1 MIYELRIYTLKGGS
15 TRELERRFGN
25 NLDIRNKYS
34 KMYGFW
40 HTEIGQTNQ
49 IVHIWPYKNL
59 RDRSDSRAGA
69 NRDESNRWPPGIAE
83 FFERQEVEVLT
94 AAPFMKPLEGE
105 YGKVYELITETFPP
119 NDVQNV
125 LKSYGEA
132 IPIREKIY
140 PIAGIWYTDI
150 GNQGRI
156 RQIWVYKDWDHR
168 EQVMVALEEE
178 TAWPPQLPVDPISRE
193 TRIMH
198 PAAFSPLD

>member
-34 KMYGFW
+34 RMYGFW

-49 IVHIWPYKNL
+49 IVHIWPYADL
-59 RDRSDSRAGA
+59 RDRAESRAAA

-83 FFERQEVEVLT
+83 FFERQEVEVME
-94 AAPFMKPLEGE
+94 AAPFMTRLEGE
-105 YGKVYELITETFPP
+105 YGRVYELITETYPP
-119 NDVQNV
+119 GAIDGV
-125 LKSYGEA
+125 LAAYGEA
-132 IPIREKIY
+132 MPAREKVY
-140 PIAGIWYTDI
+140 PIAGIWKTVI
-150 GNQGRI
+150 GNHGRV

-168 EQVMVALEEE
+168 GEVLSALENEP
-178 TAWPPQLPVDPISRE
+178 AWPPKLPVDAISRE

-198 PAAFSPLD
+198 PAAFSPLH

>member
-49 IVHIWPYKNL
+49 IVHIWPYDNL
-59 RDRSDSRAGA
+59 QDRADSRAGA

-83 FFERQEVEVLT
+83 FFERQEVEILT
-94 AAPFMKPLEGE
+94 AASFMKPLEGE

-119 NDVQNV
+119 NTVPDV
-125 LKSYGEA
+125 LKAYGEA
-132 IPIREKIY
+132 MPAREKIY
-140 PIAGIWYTDI
+140 PIAGIWHTDI
-150 GNQGRI
+150 GNHGRI
-156 RQIWVYKDWDHR
+156 RQIWMYKDWGHR
-168 EQVMVALEEE
+168 DEVMEALAEEK
-178 TAWPPQLPVDPISRE
+178 AWPPKLPVDPISRE

-198 PAAFSPLD
+198 PAAFSPLH

>member
-40 HTEIGQTNQ
+40 HTELGQTNQ
-49 IVHIWPYKNL
+49 IVHIWPYDNL
-59 RDRSDSRAGA
+59 QDRADSRAGA

-83 FFERQEVEVLT
+83 FFERQEVEILT

-119 NDVQNV
+119 NAVPDVLKAGHWEPREDQADLDVQR
-125 LKSYGEA
+125 LG
-132 IPIREKIY
+132 
-140 PIAGIWYTDI
+140 
-150 GNQGRI
+150 
-156 RQIWVYKDWDHR
+156 
-168 EQVMVALEEE
+168 
-178 TAWPPQLPVDPISRE
+178 PPG
-193 TRIMH
+193 
-198 PAAFSPLD
+198 